1 MFSSSS
7 LLGAVVLALRL
18 ASEVHADLVRR
29 DLHIQN
35 ANLAPDGFNR
45 SYASD
50 IHRARLQSLTRSPL
64 QYRDI

>member
-7 LLGAVVLALRL
+7 LLSAVLLALRL
-18 ASEVHADLVRR
+18 TSEVHADLVRR

-50 IHRARLQSLTRSPL
+50 NRRARL
-64 QYRDI
+64 

>member
-7 LLGAVVLALRL
+7 LLSAVLFALRL
-18 ASEVHADLVRR
+18 TSEVHADLVRR

-50 IHRARLQSLTRSPL
+50 NRRARL
-64 QYRDI
+64 